1 MAAAAY
7 AMVPVGDARRN
18 PERVMK
24 RIAKEMVAGGF
35 LIVILMTA
43 PGVEAEPV
51 NFNRDVRPVLS
62 DRCFQC
68 HGPDKHER
76 KGKLRLDQ
84 ADGEHGAYRIRSG
97 LHAIKPGDLEES
109 ELWYHITTDEE
120 DDIMPPADA
129 HKKPL
134 TAAEKE
140 IIKRWILGGAKYD
153 TFWAFKKPVI
163 VPALPKGEWG
173 KGLIDR
179 HVLARLENES
189 LKPSPEADKRTL
201 LRRLT
206 FDLTGLPPTLEELGG
221 FEADHSPEAYPKR
234 VDALLARPQ
243 YGEHMARYWADLV
256 RLADTNG
263 LHTDR
268 PRDFS
273 AYRDW
278 VIRSFNANLPFD
290 KFIRDQVAGDL
301 HENPTVD
308 QLVAS
313 GFNRLH
319 LMFER
324 GSVLPEE
331 SLFRNVLGRV
341 EVVGTAFLGL
351 TVQCA
356 QCHDHKY
363 DPISQRE
370 FFQLYAFFNNFS
382 GEAQTGPAEPNGIQ
396 EPSVLVPAAGQGA
409 ELAELDE
416 QLKALQEKLAAL
428 RPTGV
433 RRPPTKAPTVHYWNF
448 DEGRGTTA
456 TNKIGTGN
464 KGRLVG
470 SPTWSTPGVASSG
483 ALALNAST
491 GDYVNGGNINLSAT
505 ASGGQAAVS
514 MWLHPNSFVADN
526 RIIGQLSGAGS
537 QAGVVRVVANGAM
550 EVWSGSAWLQV
561 APPGALSVGFWQHL
575 ALVWTGESVTAYLNG
590 IAQETAAAGFHFGAG
605 NGDFGIGAP
614 FLKQYGASF
623 DGKIDEVAVFNIALN
638 QAQISALAGKQPP
651 ADLLAELKNK
661 ADKINQQRQSQASGA
676 GRAMVMH
683 ERTPPRKTHL
693 RIRGAYDH
701 PGEEVPRGTP
711 GFLPP
716 LAVSGSV
723 PSRMDLANWLVSP
736 KHPLTAR
743 VTVNRFWQQLF
754 GVGLVKTSEDF
765 GAQGEWPSHPE
776 LLDDLAVRFME
787 SGWDVKGLMREIVL
801 SATYQ
806 QQSDAPPAAYQADP
820 ENRLLARGSRYR
832 MDAEMI
838 RDQLLMVSGKLNREL
853 YGKSVKP
860 PQPPG
865 LWKSVTM
872 TNELFKPDSGEAI
885 HRRSLYTYWKRV
897 MPPPQM
903 SIMNAPSREY
913 CIARRERTNTP
924 LQALVLMNEP
934 EYFKLASSCAER
946 TLHEAGNDRA
956 KALLRLHER
965 ITSHKPTEKELAML
979 GKALEELLNY
989 YKARPKLAKEIAPD
1003 PTIAAWTLLT
1013 NSLINLESAKV
1024 RK

>member
-1 MAAAAY
+1 MIKEKAVLTGQIAAMTLVLIGAFCADAA
-7 AMVPVGDARRN
+7 
-18 PERVMK
+18 
-24 RIAKEMVAGGF
+24 
-35 LIVILMTA
+35 
-43 PGVEAEPV
+43 PV
-51 NFNRDVRPVLS
+51 NFNRDVRPILS

-84 ADGEHGAYRIRSG
+84 ADGEQGAYRVRDGAPG
-97 LHAIKPGDLEES
+97 LVPGDLEES
-109 ELWYHITTDEE
+109 EVWYRLTTDDEE
-120 DDIMPPADA
+120 DLMPPADA

-140 IIKRWILGGAKYD
+140 IIKRWIQEGAKYD
-153 TFWAFKKPVI
+153 TFWAFKKPAVSR
-163 VPALPKGEWG
+163 PAPKGKWG
-173 KGLIDR
+173 NSPIDR
-179 HVLARLENES
+179 HVLARLEQEAIA
-189 LKPSPEADKRTL
+189 PGGEADKRTL
-201 LRRLT
+201 LRRLS
-206 FDLTGLPPTLEELGG
+206 FDLTGLPPTLEELAEFG
-221 FEADHSPEAYPKR
+221 ADMSPDAYEKR

-278 VIRSFNANLPFD
+278 VIRAFNNNQPFD
-290 KFIRDQVAGDL
+290 RFIRDQVAGDL
-301 HENPTVD
+301 YEKPTVD
-308 QLVAS
+308 QQVAS

-370 FFQLYAFFNNFS
+370 FFQLYAFFNNFD
-382 GEAQTGPAEPNGIQ
+382 GAAQTGPAEPNGIQ
-396 EPSVLVPAAGQGA
+396 EPSVLVPAAAQGA
-409 ELAELDE
+409 EQAGLDA
-416 QLKALQEKLAAL
+416 QIKALQEKLAAI

-433 RRPPTKAPTVHYWNF
+433 RLPPTKAPTVHYWNF

-456 TNKIGTGN
+456 ANKIRGGNQGT
-464 KGRLVG
+464 LVG
-470 SPTWSTPGVASSG
+470 SPRWSSPGVESGG
-483 ALALNAST
+483 ALDLNAST
-491 GDYVNGGNINLSAT
+491 SDYVNAGNINLSAT
-505 ASGGQAAVS
+505 ASGGQATVS

-561 APPGALSVGFWQHL
+561 APAGALSVGFWQHL
-575 ALVWTGESVTAYLNG
+575 ALVWAGNSVEAYVNG
-590 IAQETAAAGFHFGAG
+590 VAQQTAAAGFEFGAK

-623 DGKIDEVAVFNIALN
+623 DGMIDEVAVFNTALN
-638 QAQISALAGKQPP
+638 QAQVSALAGKQPP
-651 ADLLAELKNK
+651 ADLPAELKDK
-661 ADKINQQRQSQASGA
+661 TDKINQQRQVQASGA
-676 GRAMVMH
+676 RRAMVMR
-683 ERTPPRKTHL
+683 ERNPPRKAHI
-693 RIRGAYDH
+693 RIRGAYDK

-711 GFLPP
+711 AFLPP
-716 LAVSGSV
+716 LRVSGEV
-723 PSRMDLANWLVSP
+723 PSRMDLANWLVAP
-736 KHPLTAR
+736 EHPLTAR
-743 VTVNRFWQQLF
+743 VTVNRFWQQFF

-776 LLDDLAVRFME
+776 LLDYLAVRLVE
-787 SGWDVKGLMREIVL
+787 SGWDVKALVREIVL
-801 SATYQ
+801 SATYK
-806 QQSDAPPAAYQADP
+806 QQSDAPPSAYRADP

-838 RDQLLMVSGKLNREL
+838 RDQLLMVSGKLNTQM

-872 TNELFKPDSGEAI
+872 TNELFKADSGSAVY
-885 HRRSLYTYWKRV
+885 RRSLYTYWKRV

-913 CIARRERTNTP
+913 CLARRERTNTP

-934 EYFKLASSCAER
+934 EYFKLARSCAER
-946 TLHEAGNDRA
+946 TLSEAGNDRA
-956 KALLRLHER
+956 KALARLHER
-965 ITSHKPTEKELAML
+965 ITSHQPTAKELAML
-979 GKALEELLNY
+979 EGALDDLKVY
-989 YKARPKLAKEIAPD
+989 YSGRLALAQQVAPGSSD
-1003 PTIAAWTLLT
+1003 PIRAAAWTLVAH
-1013 NSLINLESAKV
+1013 SLLNLESAKV